1 MQLLEQLPPPNVFPG
16 IKAEGVIVWWLSPFV
31 VTPRFDGLTA
41 AAGLLRR

>member
-1 MQLLEQLPPPNVFPG
+1 MQLLEQLPPPNVFPE
-16 IKAEGVIVWWLSPFV
+16 INAEGVIVWWLSPFV